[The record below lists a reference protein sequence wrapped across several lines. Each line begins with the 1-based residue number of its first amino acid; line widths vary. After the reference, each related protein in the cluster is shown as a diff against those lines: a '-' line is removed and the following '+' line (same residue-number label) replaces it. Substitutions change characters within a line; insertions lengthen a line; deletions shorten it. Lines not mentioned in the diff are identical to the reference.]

1 MASVLEGLIL
11 QGAGTLR
18 QAVKELS
25 TDMLKALKK
34 EQNGWIG
41 NLEVV
46 EELLGLGYWRQR
58 TSV

>member
-11 QGAGTLR
+11 QGAGTPR

-34 EQNGWIG
+34 EQSEWIG

-46 EELLGLGYWRQR
+46 EELLGLGY
-58 TSV
+58 